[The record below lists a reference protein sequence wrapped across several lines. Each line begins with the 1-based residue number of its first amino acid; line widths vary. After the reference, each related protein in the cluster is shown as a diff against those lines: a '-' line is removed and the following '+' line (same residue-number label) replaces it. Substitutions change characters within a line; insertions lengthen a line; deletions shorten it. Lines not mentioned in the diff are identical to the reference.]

1 MKLRAMLLLGGL
13 ALVAGAC
20 KTRPAKTTAPTQT
33 SVRDVSARYLPDLD
47 PLFDA
52 YDSLTKRDQHRDV
65 AALLMGSNRD
75 LRASQLYVYAATH
88 YCKANL
94 PDSAAAALHQAI
106 DNGMAD
112 PYILNK
118 EPALEGVKKASGWSQ
133 LESRLAAIRQDLGR
147 QERFAVRTEPLETF
161 WPYFD
166 QALADTLRARDRFK
180 AYILKGS
187 PAVRDYY
194 VARYLNTNRMY
205 DRMVRKSPDYYRYLK
220 TYLNGDSLRQARE
233 QTARMMTRF
242 AGLYREAV
250 FPDVNIMPGILNSGG
265 TATEV
270 GLFIGGDMFGK
281 SEGMPTQGFDE
292 WNKSRIN
299 RLGGLPLIIVHEL
312 MHFQQ
317 HYRDYDHANKV
328 LGQVIS
334 EGVCDFLAELCSG
347 ETLRDDKVRYLEQP
361 ANRDFILAEF
371 KKEMFTENTSNWLY
385 NGSIKDRPVDIG
397 YTLGY
402 KIAKSYYERSADK
415 QTAIYNL
422 LNADSFATLVRESE
436 YGYLLDDSPPPNTK

>member
-1 MKLRAMLLLGGL
+1 MKLPGMLLLGGL
-13 ALVAGAC
+13 TLAAGGC
-20 KTRPAKTTAPTQT
+20 TISPAKTTAP
-33 SVRDVSARYLPDLD
+33 SVVSVPDVSARYLPDLD

-52 YDSLTKRDQHRDV
+52 YDSLTGQDRHRDV

-94 PDSAAAALHQAI
+94 SDSAAAALHQAI

-112 PYILNK
+112 PYILSK
-118 EPALEGVKKASGWSQ
+118 EPALEGVKKASGWPQ
-133 LESRLAAIRQDLGR
+133 LESRLAAIRQELSR

-161 WPYFD
+161 WPYHD

-180 AYILKGS
+180 EYILRGS

-194 VARYLNTNRMY
+194 VSRYLNTHRMY

-220 TYLNGDSLRQARE
+220 TYLNGDSLQQARE
-233 QTARMMTRF
+233 KVARMMTRF
-242 AGLYREAV
+242 AGLYPEAV

-281 SEGMPTQGFDE
+281 SEGMPTQGFDG
-292 WNKSRIN
+292 WQKNRIN
-299 RLGGLPLIIVHEL
+299 PLVDMPLIIVHEL

-317 HYRDYDHANKV
+317 HYRDHDHANKV

-347 ETLRDDKVRYLEQP
+347 ETLRDDKIRYLEQP

-371 KKEMFTENTSNWLY
+371 KKEMFAEDISKWMY
-385 NGSIKDRPVDIG
+385 NGNIKDRPVDIG

-402 KIAKSYYERSADK
+402 KIAKSYYARSADK
-415 QTAIYNL
+415 QKAIYNL
-422 LNADSFATLVRESE
+422 LNTDSFITLMRESE
-436 YGYLLDDSPPPNTK
+436 YGYLLEDSSPPNTK